1 MTMTQISLRQKT
13 KEEADAKDEG
23 SNTDKE
29 DVDANGEDSIVSQV
43 ANWVGSLIILYCP
56 SNTVER
62 GLGIVLNN

>member
-1 MTMTQISLRQKT
+1 MTMTQISLRRKT

-29 DVDANGEDSIVSQV
+29 DADGKDSIVSQV
-43 ANWVGSLIILYCP
+43 ANWVGSLIFLYCP
-56 SNTVER
+56 SSTVER